1 MAPEARAPTRPTLDR
16 RPRRRPAPP
25 TPTPTRARARKTG
38 RRGAVAAVAAAA
50 ALGTLSACGRP
61 NAMGEE
67 NSLIVVADPELWREV
82 EQETFDV
89 LEPTLF
95 TTREEKKFNV
105 THVAPGATELEQLLL
120 WRQIVV
126 FAAPDDPLL
135 RRIADAA
142 GRDSLSPASWFQVPN
157 VWATGQAVTAV
168 VLEPGREAASLRA
181 MLPGIADALD
191 REYRAWALSRMFVS
205 GVDSALAAALED
217 SLGFTLRVPRVYQ
230 HVFRDDGIVLIRNDN
245 PDPSELIRS
254 ILVQRRPPMDS
265 VTTFEFAAWRAGIDS
280 AHYNVPQSFELA
292 PGSRRP
298 VTLDGATGIEVRGA
312 WQDEAAYPAGGLLV
326 GRALRCPD
334 ATYFVDAWLYSPNP
348 RRSKWQFLMQL
359 EEILDSFRCAN
370 P

>member
-1 MAPEARAPTRPTLDR
+1 MAPEPRVPTRRPSVR
-16 RPRRRPAPP
+16 RLPRRHPTPAFFRTVRLRPA
-25 TPTPTRARARKTG
+25 ALLAG
-38 RRGAVAAVAAAA
+38 LAAIGALA
-50 ALGTLSACGRP
+50 GCGRP
-61 NAMGEE
+61 NALGEE
-67 NSLIVVADPELWREV
+67 NSLIVVADPGLWRLV
-82 EQETFDV
+82 EQDTYDA

-95 TTREEKKFNV
+95 TTRDEKKFNV
-105 THVAPGATELEQLLL
+105 TQVAPDAPELEQLLL
-120 WRQIVV
+120 WRQVVV

-142 GRDSLSPASWFQVPN
+142 GRDSLSPPEFFRVPN

-168 VLEPGREAASLRA
+168 VLEPGREEASLRQ
-181 MLPGIADALD
+181 MLPEIASVLDA
-191 REYRAWALSRMFVS
+191 EYRAWTLERMFVS
-205 GVDSALAAALED
+205 GVDSALADAVAD

-230 HVFRDDGIVLIRNDN
+230 HVFRQEEIVLIRNDN
-245 PDPSELIRS
+245 PDPAELIRS

-265 VTTFEFAAWRAGIDS
+265 VTTFDFAAWRSDIDS
-280 AHYNVPQSFELA
+280 VQYNVPQSFELA

-298 VTLDGATGIEVRGA
+298 IDLDGASGIEVRGT
-312 WQDEAAYPAGGLLV
+312 WRDEAAYPAGGLLI

>member
-1 MAPEARAPTRPTLDR
+1 MAPESRAPTRPSSAR
-16 RPRRRPAPP
+16 RHRRIGPLRGLPRVGRF
-25 TPTPTRARARKTG
+25 RA
-38 RRGAVAAVAAAA
+38 AAVLGGLAMTA
-50 ALGTLSACGRP
+50 ALAGCGRP
-61 NAMGEE
+61 TAMGEA
-67 NSLIVVADPELWREV
+67 NSLIVVADPGLWRQV
-82 EQETFDV
+82 EQDTYDA

-105 THVAPGATELEQLLL
+105 THVAPDAPELEQLLL
-120 WRQIVV
+120 WRQVVV
-126 FAAPDDPLL
+126 FATPDDPLL

-142 GRDSLSPASWFQVPN
+142 GRETLSPPEFFRIPN

-181 MLPGIADALD
+181 MLPEIATVLD
-191 REYRAWALSRMFVS
+191 EEYRAWALERMFVS
-205 GVDSALAAALED
+205 GVDSALAEALSD
-217 SLGFTLRVPRVYQ
+217 RLGFTLRVPKVYQ
-230 HVFRDDGIVLIRNDN
+230 HVFRDGGIVLIRNDN

-265 VTTFEFAAWRAGIDS
+265 VTTFDFAAWRSDIDS
-280 AHYNVPQSFELA
+280 VQYNVPQSFEIA
-292 PGSRRP
+292 PGSRHAIE
-298 VTLDGATGIEVRGA
+298 LDGASGIEVRGT
-312 WQDEAAYPAGGLLV
+312 WRDEAAYPAGGLLI

-334 ATYFVDAWLYSPNP
+334 ATFFIDAWLYSPNP